1 MRGWSDGGFSGFGGL
16 SVVFFGGCRFRFV
29 FLGRRLFSAGA
40 GLCSAGAEGGIGEG
54 IGGGSSGRSDTV
66 RRLQLMSGLSCSNQG
81 IPRIIVCIP
90 IGATRKVRVWG
101 TPTRVVLRVTCRC
114 ECVRIVPFARET
126 RVGGQG
132 SVCS

>member
-1 MRGWSDGGFSGFGGL
+1 MRGGLVGGFGGFGGL
-16 SVVFFGGCRFRFV
+16 SVVFFGGRRFRFV

-40 GLCSAGAEGGIGEG
+40 GLCSARVEGGVEGIGG

-90 IGATRKVRVWG
+90 IGATRKVRVWEH
-101 TPTRVVLRVTCRC
+101 R
-114 ECVRIVPFARET
+114 
-126 RVGGQG
+126 QG
-132 SVCS
+132 LF